1 MTLWYRRPAGRW
13 LEALPIGNGRI
24 GVMVFGGIATERLA
38 LNESTFWSGAP
49 SDSHENPDSAKAFQD
64 IRALFKAGRYQ
75 DAQPLIG
82 KMLGRQLNYGTS
94 LPAGDLFLDQAGVSG
109 PPGSYQRELDLDEGT
124 ARVRFEANGITYRRE
139 ILASHPDGVLAIR
152 LTADHPGSIHVTTR
166 YSGWKYP
173 WSSALKPGSSDT
185 VVIRAQ
191 ALESKHSDGHCGT
204 RLAGL
209 LRVIPEGGSITTFTN
224 GALQVVGADAV
235 TVLLAMNT
243 DFQGRDASALSD
255 AQLGALEST
264 SWAAIRSRHVDDH
277 RRLFRRVTLD
287 VGGSAVTQA
296 QPTDV
301 RLAALKKGAEDPQLA
316 ALFFQFA
323 RYLTLAGSRADSP
336 LPLHLQG
343 IWNDSLAASMGWT
356 CDYHL
361 DINTEQNYWMSEVG
375 NLSECGRPLFRFVE
389 SLQSPGH
396 RTAQKAYGI
405 QKGWV
410 CHVFSNPWGFTAP
423 GWWTGWG
430 LHVVGGVWISSHLW
444 EHYQY
449 TQDRDFLAKTAYPVL
464 KGSAEFFLE
473 YLYQDPTLGCLAT
486 GPSVSPELG
495 GELGPGC
502 VHDYAMI
509 QALFSQCIEASET
522 LGIDNAFRA
531 SLIAARSKLPP
542 YKIGRNGQLQ
552 EWAHRD
558 DGGETNHRHTSH
570 LVGLFPLSQITPR
583 DTPDL
588 ARAADKSLEIRMG
601 RPGWEDVEWSAGNAV
616 CYQARLGKPEA
627 AHKALINLLT
637 GDTDVDLLTFSRG
650 GIAGAEQNIFALDG
664 NTSGA
669 AGIAEM
675 LLQSQNGIIELLP
688 ALPKAWPNGA
698 FHGLRARGGF
708 EVDAQWKQGKLIR
721 YTIRSER
728 SKSVTLRYNG
738 RESVVKS
745 SSGLKP

>member
-1 MTLWYRRPAGRW
+1 
-13 LEALPIGNGRI
+13 
-24 GVMVFGGIATERLA
+24 MVFGGVATERLA

-49 SDSHENPDSAKAFQD
+49 SDAHENPDSAKAFNE
-64 IRALFKAGRYQ
+64 IRALFKKGRYEE
-75 DAQPLIG
+75 AQPLIG
-82 KMLGRQLNYGTS
+82 KMLGRQMDYGTS
-94 LPAGDLFLDQAGVSG
+94 LPAGELLVDQAGLSG
-109 PPGSYQRELDLDEGT
+109 PLLGYQRDLDLEQGV
-124 ARVRFEANGITYRRE
+124 ARVRFEKDGVHYSRE
-139 ILASHPDGVLAIR
+139 ILASHPDGVVALR
-152 LTADHPGSIHVTTR
+152 LTADRPGAISITAR

-173 WSSALKPGSSDT
+173 WSAALKPGSRDT
-185 VVIRAQ
+185 ILIRAD
-191 ALESKHSDGHCGT
+191 ARETKHSDGKCGT
-204 RLAGL
+204 RLEGQ
-209 LRVIPEGGSITTFTN
+209 LRVIPEGGTLHSFTN
-224 GALQVVGADAV
+224 GVVQVVGAEAV

-243 DFQGRDASALSD
+243 DFQGRDPSALGT
-255 AQLGALEST
+255 AQLGALQGSA
-264 SWAAIRSRHVDDH
+264 WNAIRARHVADH
-277 RRLFRRVTLD
+277 RRLFGRVALD
-287 VGGSAVTQA
+287 LGGSPATLK

-301 RLAALKKGAEDPQLA
+301 RLDALKRGADDPQLA
-316 ALFFQFA
+316 TLFFQFA

-375 NLSECGRPLFRFVE
+375 NLSECGEPLFRFVE
-389 SLQSPGH
+389 SLQAPGH

-405 QKGWV
+405 QNGWV

-430 LHVVGGVWISSHLW
+430 LHAVGGVWISSHLW

-449 TQDRDFLAKTAYPVL
+449 TRDRDFLARTAYPVL
-464 KGSAEFFLE
+464 KGAAEFFLD
-473 YLYQDPTLGCLAT
+473 YLYLDPTLGHLAT
-486 GPSVSPELG
+486 GPTVSPEMG

-502 VHDYAMI
+502 VHDYALI
-509 QALFSQCIEASET
+509 SNLFSQCIEASEF
-522 LGIDNAFRA
+522 LGVDSAFRT
-531 SLIAARSKLPP
+531 SLIQARSQLPP

-588 ARAADKSLEIRMG
+588 ARAADRSLEIRMG

-616 CYQARLGKPEA
+616 CYQARLAKPEA
-627 AHKALINLLT
+627 AHKALLNLLT
-637 GDTDVDLLTFSRG
+637 GDTDVDMLTFSRS
-650 GIAGAEQNIFALDG
+650 GIAGADQNIFALDG

-675 LLQSQNGIIELLP
+675 LLQSQNGVIELLP
-688 ALPKAWPNGA
+688 ALPKAWPNGQ
-698 FHGLRARGGF
+698 FKGLRARGGF
-708 EVDAQWKQGKLIR
+708 EVDAQWKNGTLTH
-721 YTIRSER
+721 YTIRSAR
-728 SKSVTLRYNG
+728 PQSVTLRYKG
-738 RESVVKS
+738 RETVIKS
-745 SSGLKP
+745 TPAHWR